1 MTSARRAC
9 YDPGSVTDDTR
20 RDSLASLARLPRFAH
35 DFPRMPELDALVE
48 AFARGDYARVRA
60 DARNL
65 ASHDDAAVRD
75 AAHTLVDRTKPD
87 PLVLILLGIAATLFV
102 VIAAWSMGK

>member
-1 MTSARRAC
+1 MLRA
-9 YDPGSVTDDTR
+9 STVTDDAR
-20 RDSLASLARLPRFAH
+20 RVSPARLPRFAR
-35 DFPRMPELDALVE
+35 DFPRTPELDALVE

-60 DARNL
+60 DALGL
-65 ASHDDAAVRD
+65 ASHDDPLVRD
-75 AAHTLVDRTKPD
+75 AARTLVDRTKPD